1 METSDNATAAEETTP
16 EPERT
21 GIAAQDW
28 ATASAVPQYRAAVVD
43 LLGALAY
50 GELAAFERLADDA
63 KLAPSL
69 EDKAELAKMA
79 SAEFHHFERLRDR
92 LAQIDAE
99 PTAAMEP
106 FAKALDDFHHQT
118 APSDWLEGLVKA
130 YVGDSIASDFYR
142 EVANHLDSDT
152 RSLVLSVLD
161 DTGHGNFAVEKVRAA
176 IEADPRV
183 GGRLALWARRLMGEA
198 LSQAQRV
205 VAERDALSTM
215 LVGGV
220 DGVAAGFDLAAVGEM
235 FTRITKAHTKRMAA
249 LGLAA

>member
-1 METSDNATAAEETTP
+1 MRCMETPDNAAQTADDAQEH
-16 EPERT
+16 T

-28 ATASAVPQYRAAVVD
+28 AAASEEPQYRAAVID

-50 GELAAFERLADDA
+50 GELSAFERLAEDA
-63 KLAPSL
+63 KLAPTMD
-69 EDKAELAKMA
+69 DKAELAKMA

-92 LAQIDAE
+92 LAEIQAE
-99 PTAAMEP
+99 PNEAMEP
-106 FAKALDDFHHQT
+106 FAAALDEFHRQT

-142 EVANHLDSDT
+142 EVAARLDSDT
-152 RSLVLSVLD
+152 RDLVLGVLD
-161 DTGHGNFAVEKVRAA
+161 DTGHATFAVEKVRAA
-176 IEADPRV
+176 IEAEPRV

-205 VAERDALSTM
+205 VAERDSLSTM

-220 DGVAAGFDLAAVGEM
+220 ADGFDLAEVGRM
-235 FTRITKAHTKRMAA
+235 FSRITEAHTKRMAA